1 MVEAHTELGKTLA
14 IQQKVL
20 VEQERNRAIG
30 ITSLTM
36 LSGVAVGN
44 STPIG
49 SLGGAF
55 IALAICLSCFLKLQK
70 TEPKSSKLPPPSTE
84 LIIGATDVF
93 IGTDG
98 LAISQQQEK
107 T

>member
-1 MVEAHTELGKTLA
+1 M
-14 IQQKVL
+14 L

-55 IALAICLSCFLKLQK
+55 IALAICLSCFLKPQK
-70 TEPKSSKLPPPSTE
+70 TEPKSSKLSPPTE
-84 LIIGATDVF
+84 QNIGVTDIF

-98 LAISQQQEK
+98 LAISQQQQDK
-107 T
+107 